1 MYQYEV
7 GRPRCL
13 SLLGMSAALKV
24 EVAVIGAGVIGL
36 ACARNFAIRGKEVLI
51 LDRAG
56 QIGSG
61 VLLLWN
67 LLLSVTIV
75 LLRTQFR
82 MSIDICHVASHLYWP
97 PS

>member
-1 MYQYEV
+1 
-7 GRPRCL
+7 
-13 SLLGMSAALKV
+13 MSAALKV

-61 VLLLWN
+61 VRIYTHDN
-67 LLLSVTIV
+67 V
-75 LLRTQFR
+75 
-82 MSIDICHVASHLYWP
+82 SITDHI
-97 PS
+97 